1 MRKTLLAAAV
11 ALLTAAPA
19 MAAEAPKPPAQD
31 WSFGG
36 LFGTLDRAAA
46 QRGYQVYKEV
56 CAACHG
62 MYHLNYRN
70 LGEIGF
76 NEDEVKAIAAQA
88 TVRDGPNDQGEMFDR
103 PGRPSDR
110 FVRPFPNE
118 KAARAANN
126 GAYPPDLSLITKAR
140 DVEPEGGIPVIRSFI
155 GKLHQTG
162 PDYVYGVLT
171 GFRDLS
177 KLTPADRK
185 ALDLAA
191 DFKLNDG
198 MYFNIHFKGHQIAM
212 PPPLEDGKVTFADGA
227 PNKVEDMA
235 HDVVTFLAW
244 AAEPKM
250 EERKRT
256 GVKVVLFLLALGGLM
271 YAVKRKVWAGVA
283 H

>member
-88 TVRDGPNDQGEMFDR
+88 TVRDGPNDQGELFDR

-110 FVRPFPNE
+110 FARPFPNE

-126 GAYPPDLSLITKAR
+126 GAYPPDLSLIVKAR
-140 DVEPEGGIPVIRSFI
+140 ADGANY
-155 GKLHQTG
+155 L
-162 PDYVYGVLT
+162 YGVLT
-171 GFRDLS
+171 GYGEP
-177 KLTPADRK
+177 PAGVHMGE
-185 ALDLAA
+185 
-191 DFKLNDG
+191 G
-198 MYFNIHFKGHQIAM
+198 MNWNRYFPGHQIAM
-212 PPPLEDGKVTFADGA
+212 PPPLNQNGVTYADGTA
-227 PNKVEDMA
+227 ASIEQMA
-235 HDVVTFLAW
+235 KDVTTFLAW
-244 AAEPKM
+244 SAEPEM

-256 GVKVVLFLLALGGLM
+256 GIKVILFLLVLTGLL
-271 YAVKRKVWAGVA
+271 YATKRKVWAAV